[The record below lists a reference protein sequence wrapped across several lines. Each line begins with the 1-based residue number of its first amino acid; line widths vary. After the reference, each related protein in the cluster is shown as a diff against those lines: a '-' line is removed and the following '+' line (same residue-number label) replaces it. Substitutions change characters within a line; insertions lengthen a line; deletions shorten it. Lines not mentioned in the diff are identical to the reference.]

1 MQSEKIVNLNIISHS
16 VTNLSEVFIGFALSF
31 LIVLRCVND
40 AELFLSELSVDLFMF
55 SCLAELSIDLT
66 LFKFETK
73 SALIKRRYNNGIL
86 LELKHY

>member
-1 MQSEKIVNLNIISHS
+1 MQSAKIVNLNIISHS
-16 VTNLSEVFIGFALSF
+16 VTNLSEVFIGFVLSF